1 MAKKTATAP
10 TTTVQ
15 RKVRVSTV
23 PPDETKEQK
32 FVRLATARV
41 NKVRKALDQIGLLGG
56 ASYTSTEE
64 QRRKIVEALKE
75 SLEFNVN
82 RLDKVKL
89 SKSNFSL

>member
-1 MAKKTATAP
+1 MAKKTATIE
-10 TTTVQ
+10 
-15 RKVRVSTV
+15 RKVRVSKV
-23 PPDETKEQK
+23 PADETKEQK

-56 ASYTSTEE
+56 ASYFSTEE
-64 QRRKIVEALKE
+64 QRKKIVEALTE